1 MIKSTAY
8 VDPTAQVEEGVEIGA
23 DTRVWALTQ
32 VRRGACIGESCTIG
46 SRVTVDLDVVIGDRC
61 KVQNEALIYR
71 GVRLGNGV
79 FVGPGA
85 VLTNDRL
92 PRAVAPDGS
101 LKHDEHWVVSPIVVG
116 DGASIGANATVVAGV
131 TIGAWAMVGAG
142 AVVTRDVPPHAL
154 VLGVPARQAGWVC
167 FCGEPARGSGE
178 IVCAACGL
186 TFRAA

>member
-1 MIKSTAY
+1 M
-8 VDPTAQVEEGVEIGA
+8 DEGVEIGKG
-23 DTRVWALTQ
+23 TRVWGLTQ
-32 VRRGACIGESCTIG
+32 VRRGARIGEGCNIG

-79 FVGPGA
+79 FIGPGA

-92 PRAVAPDGS
+92 PRAVAPDGT
-101 LKHDEHWVVSPIVVG
+101 LKRNEDWVVSPIDVG
-116 DGASIGANATVVAGV
+116 DGASIGANSTVVAGV

-142 AVVTRDVPPHAL
+142 AVVTKNVPPHAL
-154 VLGVPARQAGWVC
+154 MLGVPARQAAWVC
-167 FCGEPARGSGE
+167 FCGEPAQGTGE

-186 TFRAA
+186 TFSAR